1 MVKNLPAH
9 TGDMEDLDLIPGLGK
24 SFGEGNDSHFS
35 ILALEILMNGGSQEA
50 TDCGIGHN
58 LAIKQQ
64 QQQFFYLLT
73 DELINHVCTY
83 LPEKRKKNKNNFE
96 ILAQS
101 SYKNHAG

>member
-24 SFGEGNDSHFS
+24 SFGEGNDSHSS

-50 TDCGIGHN
+50 TVCGVGHD

-64 QQQFFYLLT
+64 QDDEMNQFLWVHYS
-73 DELINHVCTY
+73 
-83 LPEKRKKNKNNFE
+83 LPY
-96 ILAQS
+96 S
-101 SYKNHAG
+101 

>member
-24 SFGEGNDSHFS
+24 SFGEGNDSHSS

-50 TDCGIGHN
+50 TVCGIGHD

-64 QQQFFYLLT
+64 QQQFFYLSI
-73 DELINHVCTY
+73 D
-83 LPEKRKKNKNNFE
+83 
-96 ILAQS
+96 
-101 SYKNHAG
+101 